1 MTTRTLIIA
10 GTAFACLLSVLYAQT
25 DQTQSSS
32 KQTPTLAPISPKQP
46 QSDRIVRTKTFY
58 LKDGTVVMGRV
69 ISEDRN
75 QITLEHF
82 NQSPVAVYTYAKRQI
97 VARTTHTQIVSEL
110 DYYKKCAALFASK
123 AWDFRDDP
131 DDFIQSIRL
140 YEKAKQILSEA
151 AQPDAQEI
159 NEIDKKIAQVKADRE
174 IWITEAKSRGKLS
187 KLQALAV
194 IDQRMAELKQEI
206 GKNAAE
212 VSAIKQTI
220 GKNYKA
226 LNQRISDSD
235 RTFEDLHRRLQRAR
249 DEIEK
254 NKRDIDDLDRKYRRH
269 GHPRVRIVPH
279 KHDPPE
285 RK

>member
-46 QSDRIVRTKTFY
+46 QSHRIVRTKTFY

-75 QITLEHF
+75 QITLEQF
-82 NQSPVAVYTYAKRQI
+82 NQSPMVVSIYAKRQI
-97 VARTTHTQIVSEL
+97 ASGTTHTQIMSEL
-110 DYYKKCAALFASK
+110 DYYKKYAALFATR

-140 YEKAKQILSEA
+140 YEKAKQLLSQAPE
-151 AQPDAQEI
+151 PDPQEI
-159 NEIDKKIAQVKADRE
+159 SEIDKKIAQVKADRE
-174 IWITEAKSRGKLS
+174 IWITEAKSRVELS
-187 KLQALAV
+187 KLQTRAV
-194 IDQRMAELKQEI
+194 IDQRMEELKQGI
-206 GKNAAE
+206 SKNAHE

-220 GKNYKA
+220 AQNQKA
-226 LNQRISDSD
+226 LNQRMSDSD
-235 RTFEDLHRRLQRAR
+235 ETLKDLHNWLRTAIN
-249 DEIEK
+249 DIEE
-254 NKRDIDDLDRKYRRH
+254 NKEDIDDLDRKLRRYRR
-269 GHPRVRIVPH
+269 PRVYLLPQRQRHP
-279 KHDPPE
+279 K
-285 RK
+285 R